1 MFDVG
6 FSELLVIAVVA
17 LLVLGPER
25 LPKAARFAGLWVRR
39 ARAQWNSVKAE
50 FEQDMAGEEL
60 RRTLHDTRESLRE
73 AQASL
78 REAGGNLQRDFQGAS
93 DELMRGPAPEPREPR
108 EPPEPRAALP
118 AAAATPTATRPL
130 DASAPALGATTPVE
144 SPADSAPTQPP
155 ATDDDAFDPDPE
167 VSLHTPME
175 DPPPPMD
182 EDEDDAMSEPSHRPP
197 GPDQDAADAPQR

>member
-50 FEQDMAGEEL
+50 FERDLADDEL

-78 REAGGNLQRDFQGAS
+78 REAGSNLQRDFQGAS
-93 DELMRGPAPEPREPR
+93 DELMRGPTPEPREPR
-108 EPPEPRAALP
+108 EPRAALP
-118 AAAATPTATRPL
+118 AAAAATPTATQPF
-130 DASAPALGATTPVE
+130 DASAPALGATAPVE
-144 SPADSAPTQPP
+144 PPADNAPAQP
-155 ATDDDAFDPDPE
+155 ATDDDAFDPDPDPE
-167 VSLHTPME
+167 VSLHAPME

-182 EDEDDAMSEPSHRPP
+182 EDEDDALSEPSHRPP
-197 GPDQDAADAPQR
+197 EPDQDAADAPQR

>member
-50 FEQDMAGEEL
+50 FERDLADDEL

-78 REAGGNLQRDFQGAS
+78 REAGSSLQRDFQGAS
-93 DELMRGPAPEPREPR
+93 DELMRGPTPQPR
-108 EPPEPRAALP
+108 EPRAALP
-118 AAAATPTATRPL
+118 AAAATTPTATQPL
-130 DASAPALGATTPVE
+130 DASAPALGAMAPVE
-144 SPADSAPTQPP
+144 PPEASPATQPL
-155 ATDDDAFDPDPE
+155 THDDAFDPDPE
-167 VSLHTPME
+167 VSLHAPME

-182 EDEDDAMSEPSHRPP
+182 EDEDDALSEPSHRPP

>member
-50 FEQDMAGEEL
+50 FERDLADDEL
-60 RRTLHDTRESLRE
+60 RRTLRETQDSLRD

-78 REAGGNLQRDFQGAS
+78 REAGSSLRRDFETAS
-93 DELMRGPAPEPREPR
+93 DELMRGPVPPAAPLARQPAALPVATVEDAP
-108 EPPEPRAALP
+108 ALP
-118 AAAATPTATRPL
+118 AAPVATPAAGAGAATPDL
-130 DASAPALGATTPVE
+130 
-144 SPADSAPTQPP
+144 
-155 ATDDDAFDPDPE
+155 FDPDPE
-167 VSLHTPME
+167 QSMHAPMPE
-175 DPPPPMD
+175 PPEPAD
-182 EDEDDAMSEPSHRPP
+182 EDGDH
-197 GPDQDAADAPQR
+197 DAAQGEPDAPQR